1 MNRSASTPPGLAL
14 LLAVLA
20 LPLAA
25 QHDVQVLPRDAP
37 APDLAGLPALPKVM
51 ALSPRDSLLFADR
64 VSVGQ
69 GAAPA
74 GAGDTGGQLVKVVVP
89 ASLTG
94 TTIGEVIEY
103 LVPSSY
109 QHGVPIPLLVAWHGF
124 GTSAANVSKQTTLD
138 EECEARGWAYLSVTG
153 LDDKLFG
160 SLPSQQ
166 NVAAAIAW
174 MQAKVAI
181 DPDRIWMAGFSMGA
195 GCVTSFAARHRDPDG
210 LTIAAVGLVSG
221 SYDWTQTWHLG
232 PEMRPWLENPW
243 NFGAPPALAP
253 FAYQR
258 CSGLYHDPASYP
270 PVPGTHVDH
279 LAMAQNLH
287 ATPAYVT
294 WDSGDTLT
302 ELPPQS
308 ARIVDLLEGLG
319 GTVVSLTVSGT
330 TDPATGAPATHS
342 WAVLDEDALC
352 DFLAQHPAQ
361 RRPATLVAQV
371 DERRPASW
379 LTLEP
384 AAADAFAWARG
395 QADATGGVLAVTDVS
410 GAARALAAPWAAA
423 PWTLS
428 IAQSPQAAGLALGV
442 TGADPPAGWARQAGA
457 PVTAFDFDP
466 GGDGLLL
473 PAGADGA
480 WEVQARAWDAGLSLL
495 PDPAPLG
502 AAITLDV
509 DAPPGATVAWILGGI
524 SAAEIPFGTGH
535 LLLVAPSPP
544 FMAFPLALDASGDA
558 EVSTWL
564 SHDASLSGAWILLQA
579 ALQGSAG
586 GLTGTSNPFRFDV
599 E

>member
-1 MNRSASTPPGLAL
+1 MNRSASTPSRLGL
-14 LLAVLA
+14 LLAALA
-20 LPLAA
+20 VPLAA
-25 QHDVQVLPRDAP
+25 QHDVQVLPRGVP
-37 APDLAGLPALPKVM
+37 APDLAGLPALPKVT

-64 VSVGQ
+64 VTVGQ

-74 GAGDTGGQLVKVVVP
+74 GVGDTGGQLVHAVVP
-89 ASLTG
+89 AALTG
-94 TTIGEVIEY
+94 TTKGEIIEY
-103 LVPSSY
+103 LVPSGY
-109 QHGVPIPLLVAWHGF
+109 QQGVPIPLLVAWHGF
-124 GTSAANVSKQTTLD
+124 GSSAANVSTQTTLD
-138 EECEARGWAYLSVTG
+138 EECEARGWAYLAVTG
-153 LDDKLFG
+153 IDDKLFG

-174 MQAKVAI
+174 MQSQVDI

-195 GCVTSFAARHRDPDG
+195 GCVTSFAARHREPDG

-221 SYDWTQTWHLG
+221 SYDWTQSWHLDTAVQ
-232 PEMRPWLENPW
+232 PWLENPW
-243 NFGAPPALAP
+243 NFGAPPTLAP

-270 PVPGTHVDH
+270 PTPGTHLDH

-302 ELPPQS
+302 ELPPQN

-319 GTVVSLTVSGT
+319 GTVESLTVSGT

-342 WAVLDEDALC
+342 WAVLDEAALC
-352 DFLAQHPAQ
+352 DFLAQHSAQ
-361 RRPATLVAQV
+361 RRPLALVAQV
-371 DERRPASW
+371 DERRPAAW

-384 AAADAFAWARG
+384 AAVGAFAWARG
-395 QADATGGVLAVTDVS
+395 LADASGGVLHLTDVS

-423 PWTLS
+423 PWSLS
-428 IAQSPQAAGLALGV
+428 VAQSPDAAGLVLGV
-442 TGADPPAGWARQAGA
+442 TATDPPAGWARQSGA
-457 PVTAFDFDP
+457 PVTAFDFEP

-473 PAGADGA
+473 PADTDGA
-480 WEVQARAWDAGLSLL
+480 WEVQARAWNAGLSLL

-502 AAITLDV
+502 ATLVLDV
-509 DAPPGATVAWILGGI
+509 DAPPGATFAWILGGI
-524 SAAEIPFGTGH
+524 AAAEVPFGAGH

-544 FMAFPLALDASGDA
+544 LLVFPLALDASGDA
-558 EVSTWL
+558 QASASL
-564 SHDASLSGAWILLQA
+564 AHDASLHGAWILLQA
-579 ALQGSAG
+579 ALQGPGG
-586 GLTGTSNPFRFDV
+586 GLAGTSNPFRFDV